1 MPRTKKPRLATIAE
15 PQNDSSNNTHL
26 LPQVHELITE
36 IEASIDAD
44 LKKIYEFNNRRLRIF
59 DHNLFAQDKYKY
71 LITVSQAME
80 QAIYPINEK
89 IDHCSSSTGDFLIQ
103 LLKEKQKIIHRFA
116 QLCEPEYEFLRALEH
131 EAYPNEV
138 NQHKIDKIYYN
149 ISARVS
155 LLAEKLNRLESELPP
170 ENLLQN
176 ELSSLQSQVAS
187 INTIMAQ
194 LDQTD
199 LSPLNETSYSQFMH
213 AKNNVMYY
221 EEQFYRTHELLITK
235 LQVQKY
241 NNEVS
246 HLIYDLRQTYY
257 TVYSLSKRYQQVE
270 LINELNAFLSD
281 DNGLF
286 KFDFKNAELS
296 EANTQYLASLSLK
309 KEEIQQVHSSMKA
322 IINKHLERF
331 KNIEQ
336 GITFLSARTQILG
349 ALSNHS
355 LNNFKALE
363 QAILHP
369 YNNPVTSPLVAEKNA
384 SYLHTLV
391 TNDFLRDDLL
401 KQCAGAKRYIEEFY
415 KNVPAIEHNA
425 THFIYNDKSY
435 LLEESPLALQ
445 YIEERARIII
455 ALSKG
460 DNPSD
465 DYNLSYSKLLEAQNK
480 LNNYLSKKE
489 ILERQQAT
497 LNQLSTEV
505 KTTLSN
511 IPLMTNCVSQA
522 KLNQNFRISIRE
534 LYSEIKQKIISC
546 TIQDISTNDE
556 QITNFRKRYEFLSLS
571 YEEKSQINKQIET
584 LQQDLS
590 SKTKALENIH
600 DIYLTIISSIRDEI
614 NRILHSEGRDRRIT
628 ILTKLKLDIESKI
641 SEIQP
646 ITTQLTDINST
657 ISEPAAIERNRQ
669 KLSDL
674 SDVIRDINIKAINDI
689 QRILADDAI
698 AELTYAIQN
707 SLFAFINRYIL
718 RPLIAIISKVSLMA
732 NLTNKPIRHC
742 HRLFN
747 PSDSEGLL
755 KDLRDKIEI
764 SPPAA

>member
-1 MPRTKKPRLATIAE
+1 MPRTKKPKLVIIQE

-26 LPQVHELITE
+26 LPQAHELITE
-36 IEASIDAD
+36 IESSIDAD

-71 LITVSQAME
+71 LISVSQAME

-103 LLKEKQKIIHRFA
+103 LLKEKQKITHRYA
-116 QLCEPEYEFLRALEH
+116 KLCEPEYEFLKALED

-149 ISARVS
+149 TSSRVS
-155 LLAEKLNRLESELPP
+155 LLIEKLSRLESELPP
-170 ENLLQN
+170 ENLFQN
-176 ELSSLQSQVAS
+176 EFSSLQNYVAS

-221 EEQFYRTHELLITK
+221 EEQFYRTCDVLTTK

-241 NNEVS
+241 NNEIAP
-246 HLIYDLRQTYY
+246 LIYDLRQTYY
-257 TVYSLSKRYQQVE
+257 TIYGLQKRYQDVK
-270 LINELNAFLSD
+270 LVNELNAFLSD
-281 DNGLF
+281 QNGLF
-286 KFDFKNAELS
+286 KYDYKNAELS
-296 EANTQYLASLSLK
+296 EAKTQYLSSLFLK
-309 KEEIQQVHSSMKA
+309 KEEIQQIHASMKA

-331 KNIEQ
+331 KNIED
-336 GITFLSARTQILG
+336 GITFLSARTRVLG

-355 LNNFKALE
+355 ISNFKALE
-363 QAILHP
+363 QAILYP
-369 YNNPVTSPLVAEKNA
+369 YNNPVTSPIVAEKNA
-384 SYLHTLV
+384 CYLHSLI
-391 TNDFLRDDLL
+391 TNDFLKDDLL
-401 KQCAGAKRYIEEFY
+401 NQCAEAKRYIEEFY

-425 THFIYNDKSY
+425 THFIYHDKSY
-435 LLEESPLALQ
+435 LLEESPLVRQ
-445 YIEERARIII
+445 YIEERARMII

-465 DYNLSYSKLLEAQNK
+465 DYNLSYSKLLEAQNR

-489 ILERQQAT
+489 TLGRQQET

-511 IPLMTNCVSQA
+511 IPLVTNCISQA
-522 KLNQNFRISIRE
+522 KLNQNFRESIRI
-534 LYSEIKQKIISC
+534 LYLSIKQKIKAC
-546 TIQDISTNDE
+546 TIENISTNDE
-556 QITNFRKRYEFLSLS
+556 ETINFRKQYELLFSS
-571 YEEKSQINKQIET
+571 YKEKSHINEQIET
-584 LQQDLS
+584 LQQDLN
-590 SKTKALENIH
+590 SKTKALENLK
-600 DIYLTIISSIRDEI
+600 DIYLTIINSIGDEI
-614 NRILHSEGRDRRIT
+614 NRILYSEGRDRRIA

-641 SEIQP
+641 SEIEP
-646 ITTQLTDINST
+646 ITTQLTDINSK
-657 ISEPAAIERNRQ
+657 INDPASIERNRQ
-669 KLSDL
+669 KLSDF
-674 SDVIRDINIKAINDI
+674 SDVIRDINTKAINDI

-718 RPLIAIISKVSLMA
+718 RPLIAIISKVSQMA

-764 SPPAA
+764 APPAA